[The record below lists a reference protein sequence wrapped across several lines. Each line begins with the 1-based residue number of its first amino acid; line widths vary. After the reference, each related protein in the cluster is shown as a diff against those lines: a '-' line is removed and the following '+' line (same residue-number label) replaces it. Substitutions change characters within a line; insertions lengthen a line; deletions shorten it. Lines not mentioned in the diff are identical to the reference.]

1 MYRNATEAS
10 ASVVVCRPRGIRVSP
25 VAEPRFHQLVLPSGL
40 TLVGEEVDSVR
51 SVAVGVWVK
60 VGARHEAAGESG
72 LSHFVEH
79 MLFKGTRTR
88 DAFQIAWSLEAVGG
102 HLDAFTGR
110 ESTCYYAR
118 ALDEHLDLALDVL
131 ADLTLRPRLDPSDV
145 AKEKQVILEEIH
157 NSEDTPDDRIHD
169 LFADVVW
176 KGHPLGHRILGSKE
190 SVSDFATERVAE
202 YHGRHYVAP
211 NLLLSI
217 AGNFDW
223 DHFVSEATARF
234 GDAATGVPAPTP
246 PSASSGRAV
255 VHHVEELQ
263 QQYLCVGGP
272 GLPHEHPDRTTL
284 ALLSTVLGGGMSS
297 RLFQRIR
304 EQEGLAYAVYTYADS
319 YEDSGIFCAAM
330 NVQPAHGRKA
340 LRLTLEEFDRIAQ
353 DGLPPHELDA
363 AKAQL
368 KGGLLLSLESTSS
381 RMHRVARSQMYTGRI
396 VPVEQLVAAIERIAS
411 DDVKQ
416 MAAALLARDRLSIV
430 ALGGSDTNPYG
441 DEDLAPAAAAEA

>member
-1 MYRNATEAS
+1 MS
-10 ASVVVCRPRGIRVSP
+10 A
-25 VAEPRFHQLVLPSGL
+25 ADEPRFHHLVLPSGL
-40 TLVGEEVDSVR
+40 TLVGEDVDSVR
-51 SVAVGVWVK
+51 SLAVGVWVK

-72 LSHFVEH
+72 LSHFLEH

-131 ADLTLRPRLDPSDV
+131 ADLALRPRLDPSDV
-145 AKEKQVILEEIH
+145 VKEKQVILEEIH

-190 SVSDFATERVAE
+190 SVSGFATETVAE

-211 NLLLSI
+211 NLLVSI
-217 AGNFDW
+217 AGRFEW
-223 DHFVSEATARF
+223 DHFVSEAAARF
-234 GDAATGVPAPTP
+234 GDATTGAPTATP
-246 PSASSGRAV
+246 PSASGGRSV

-272 GLPHEHPDRTTL
+272 GLPHEHPDRTVL

-304 EQEGLAYAVYTYADS
+304 EEEGLAYAVYTYADS
-319 YEDSGIFCAAM
+319 YVDSGIFCAAM
-330 NVQPAHGRKA
+330 SLQPAQGRKA
-340 LRLTLEEFDRIAQ
+340 LRLTLEEFDRIAEK
-353 DGLPPHELDA
+353 GLPPEDLNA

-381 RMHRVARSQMYTGRI
+381 RMHRVARSQLYAGRI
-396 VPVEQLVAAIERIAS
+396 VPVEELVAAIERITS
-411 DDVKQ
+411 DDVKRV
-416 MAAALLARDRLSIV
+416 AATLLARDRLSIV
-430 ALGGSDTNPYG
+430 ALGGSDARPYG
-441 DEDLAPAAAAEA
+441 DEDLAPVAAAEV

>member
-1 MYRNATEAS
+1 M
-10 ASVVVCRPRGIRVSP
+10 
-25 VAEPRFHQLVLPSGL
+25 
-40 TLVGEEVDSVR
+40 
-51 SVAVGVWVK
+51 
-60 VGARHEAAGESG
+60 
-72 LSHFVEH
+72 
-79 MLFKGTRTR
+79 
-88 DAFQIAWSLEAVGG
+88 
-102 HLDAFTGR
+102 
-110 ESTCYYAR
+110 
-118 ALDEHLDLALDVL
+118 
-131 ADLTLRPRLDPSDV
+131 
-145 AKEKQVILEEIH
+145 
-157 NSEDTPDDRIHD
+157 
-169 LFADVVW
+169 
-176 KGHPLGHRILGSKE
+176 
-190 SVSDFATERVAE
+190 AE

-234 GDAATGVPAPTP
+234 GDAATGVPTPTP

>member
-1 MYRNATEAS
+1 MS
-10 ASVVVCRPRGIRVSP
+10 A
-25 VAEPRFHQLVLPSGL
+25 ADEPRFRHLVLPSGL

-51 SVAVGVWVK
+51 SLAVGVWVK

-72 LSHFVEH
+72 LSHFLEH

-131 ADLTLRPRLDPSDV
+131 ADLALRPRLDPSDV
-145 AKEKQVILEEIH
+145 VKEKQVILEEIH

-190 SVSDFATERVAE
+190 SVSGFATETVAE

-211 NLLLSI
+211 NLLVSI
-217 AGNFDW
+217 AGRFDW
-223 DHFVSEATARF
+223 DRFVSEAAARF
-234 GDAATGVPAPTP
+234 GDATTGAPTP
-246 PSASSGRAV
+246 TPPFASGGRAV
-255 VHHVEELQ
+255 VHHLEELQ

-272 GLPHEHPDRTTL
+272 GLPHEHADRTVL

-304 EQEGLAYAVYTYADS
+304 EEEGLAYAVYTYADS
-319 YEDSGIFCAAM
+319 YVDSGIFCAAM
-330 NVQPAHGRKA
+330 SLQPAQGRKA
-340 LRLTLEEFDRIAQ
+340 LRLTLEEFDRIAEK
-353 DGLPPHELDA
+353 GLPPEDLNA

-381 RMHRVARSQMYTGRI
+381 RMHRVARSQLYAGRI
-396 VPVEQLVAAIERIAS
+396 VPVDELVAAIERITS
-411 DDVKQ
+411 DDVKRV
-416 MAAALLARDRLSIV
+416 AAALLARDRLSIV
-430 ALGGSDTNPYG
+430 ALGGSDARPYG
-441 DEDLAPAAAAEA
+441 DEDLAPVAAAEA

>member
-1 MYRNATEAS
+1 
-10 ASVVVCRPRGIRVSP
+10 VSG
-25 VAEPRFHQLVLPSGL
+25 AEGRFRHAVLPSGI

-51 SVAVGVWVK
+51 SLAVGVWVG
-60 VGARHEAAGESG
+60 VGARHEADGESG
-72 LSHFVEH
+72 LSHFLEH
-79 MLFKGTRTR
+79 MLFKGTRNR

-110 ESTCYYAR
+110 ESTCFFAR

-131 ADLTLRPRLDPSDV
+131 ADLTLRPRLDPQDV
-145 AKEKQVILEEIH
+145 TKEKQVILEEIH

-190 SVSDFATERVAE
+190 SVSAFERERVAA

-211 NLLLSI
+211 NLLISI
-217 AGNFDW
+217 AGRFEW
-223 DHFVSEATARF
+223 DHFVSEVAARF
-234 GDAATGVPAPTP
+234 ADAGTGSRTAAAP
-246 PSASSGRAV
+246 SRASGRAV
-255 VHHVEELQ
+255 VHHVEDLQ

-272 GLPHEHPDRTTL
+272 GLPHEHPDRYTL

-297 RLFQRIR
+297 RLFQRVR

-319 YEDSGIFCAAM
+319 YEDSGVICAAM
-330 NVQPAHGRKA
+330 NVQPAHGRRA
-340 LRLTLEEFDRIAQ
+340 LALTLEEFDRIAA
-353 DGLPPHELDA
+353 DGLPAEELAA

-381 RMHRVARSQMYTGRI
+381 RMHRIARSQLYAGR
-396 VPVEQLVAAIERIAS
+396 LVAVEELVEAIERITS
-411 DDVKQ
+411 NDVRRV
-416 MAAALLARDRLSIV
+416 AGALLARDQLSIV
-430 ALGGSDTNPYG
+430 ALGGSDERPY
-441 DEDLAPAAAAEA
+441 DVADLLPAAAQAPVGGTIKANAGGA

>member
-1 MYRNATEAS
+1 M
-10 ASVVVCRPRGIRVSP
+10 
-25 VAEPRFHQLVLPSGL
+25 AEPRFHHLVLPSGI

-60 VGARHEAAGESG
+60 VGARHETAGESG
-72 LSHFVEH
+72 LSHFLEH

-131 ADLTLRPRLDPSDV
+131 ADLALRPRLDPSDV
-145 AKEKQVILEEIH
+145 TKEKQVILEEIH

-190 SVSDFATERVAE
+190 SVSGFATETVAG
-202 YHGRHYVAP
+202 YHRRHYVAP
-211 NLLLSI
+211 NFLISI
-217 AGNFDW
+217 AGNFEW
-223 DHFVSEATARF
+223 DRFVSEAAARF
-234 GDAATGVPAPTP
+234 GDASLGAATPTP
-246 PSASSGRAV
+246 PSSSGGRAV
-255 VHHVEELQ
+255 VHRVEELQ

-272 GLPHEHPDRTTL
+272 GLSHEHPDRTTL

-297 RLFQRIR
+297 RLFQRVR

-330 NVQPAHGRKA
+330 NVQPEHGRKA

-353 DGLPPHELDA
+353 DGLPAADLEA

-381 RMHRVARSQMYTGRI
+381 RMHRIARAQMYAGRI
-396 VPVEQLVAAIERIAS
+396 VPVEELVAAIERITS
-411 DDVKQ
+411 EDVKRI
-416 MAAALLARDRLSIV
+416 AGGLLARDRLSIV
-430 ALGGSDTNPYG
+430 ALGGSDARPYG
-441 DEDLAPAAAAEA
+441 DEDLVAAEAAKA

>member
-1 MYRNATEAS
+1 
-10 ASVVVCRPRGIRVSP
+10 
-25 VAEPRFHQLVLPSGL
+25 
-40 TLVGEEVDSVR
+40 
-51 SVAVGVWVK
+51 VK
-60 VGARHEAAGESG
+60 VGARHETAGESG
-72 LSHFVEH
+72 LSHFLEH

-110 ESTCYYAR
+110 EATCYYAR

-131 ADLTLRPRLDPSDV
+131 ADLALRPRLDPADV
-145 AKEKQVILEEIH
+145 TKEKQVILEEIH

-190 SVSDFATERVAE
+190 SVSGFAPETVAG

-211 NLLLSI
+211 NLLISI
-217 AGNFDW
+217 AGNFEW
-223 DHFVSEATARF
+223 DRFVSEATARF
-234 GDAATGVPAPTP
+234 GDASTGRPAPTP
-246 PSASSGRAV
+246 PSSSGGRAV
-255 VHHVEELQ
+255 VHHVEDLQ

-297 RLFQRIR
+297 RLFQRVR

-330 NVQPAHGRKA
+330 NLQPEHGRKA

-353 DGLPPHELDA
+353 DGLPPDELDA

-381 RMHRVARSQMYTGRI
+381 RMHRIARSLLYAGRI
-396 VPVEQLVAAIERIAS
+396 IPVEELVAGIERITS
-411 DDVKQ
+411 EDVRRI
-416 MAAALLARDRLSIV
+416 AAGLLGRDRLSIV
-430 ALGGSDTNPYG
+430 ALGGSDARPYG